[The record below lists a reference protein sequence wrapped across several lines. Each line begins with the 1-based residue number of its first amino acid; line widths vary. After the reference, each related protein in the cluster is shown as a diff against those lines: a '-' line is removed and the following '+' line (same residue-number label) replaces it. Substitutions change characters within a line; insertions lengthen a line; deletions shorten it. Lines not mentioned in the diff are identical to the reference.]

1 MEAEGQS
8 AWTVIVKKVANN
20 NNQKT
25 FSIKFCDF
33 SENKF
38 ILSEIFGKI
47 LDKLEKCDKIN

>member
-1 MEAEGQS
+1 MLEIDEYSLEAEGQS
-8 AWTVIVKKVANN
+8 AWTVIVKKVAKN

-38 ILSEIFGKI
+38 IFIKNFWK
-47 LDKLEKCDKIN
+47 NTW